1 MATGKNSFVLY
12 TDLIHTVEKMP
23 DDKAG
28 LLLKHILAY
37 VNDLNPE
44 TDDLIVQL
52 TFEPIKQQLKR
63 DLKKWESELSEKS
76 EGGQWGNLKRWHKDI
91 YLRAKKD
98 NLSLTDA
105 MRLVSE
111 SIPSDTDTIQSL
123 PIASIAVS
131 VNDSVSVSDNVSVNK
146 RKKSEDFSNPVVLS
160 EFEQTL
166 KSFFEMRVK
175 IKKPATERAKEL
187 ILSELDKLAGS
198 DESLKIQILNQSIRN
213 CWQDVYPLK
222 DQKSANTG
230 KTPLTEDIGK
240 MDYSKTTF

>member
-1 MATGKNSFVLY
+1 MANRNIDTLFFKSPFVRGLSAPLKALYVYIICDAEHTGIWIADFDIASIYIGQKVTESDFRRSFVETGKAV
-12 TDLIHTVEKMP
+12 DLGNGKFFFPDYIAHQQPKGLKENNMAHTKIIEELNRY
-23 DDKAG
+23 G
-28 LLLKHILAY
+28 LLDENLQVTLKNIDPSKGL
-37 VNDLNPE
+37 VS
-44 TDDLIVQL
+44 
-52 TFEPIKQQLKR
+52 PICNSSGNSNGKGSGN
-63 DLKKWESELSEKS
+63 EEKS
-76 EGGQWGNLKRWHKDI
+76 EKI
-91 YLRAKKD
+91 
-98 NLSLTDA
+98 
-105 MRLVSE
+105 E
-111 SIPSDTDTIQSL
+111 
-123 PIASIAVS
+123 
-131 VNDSVSVSDNVSVNK
+131 
-146 RKKSEDFSNPVVLS
+146 LS